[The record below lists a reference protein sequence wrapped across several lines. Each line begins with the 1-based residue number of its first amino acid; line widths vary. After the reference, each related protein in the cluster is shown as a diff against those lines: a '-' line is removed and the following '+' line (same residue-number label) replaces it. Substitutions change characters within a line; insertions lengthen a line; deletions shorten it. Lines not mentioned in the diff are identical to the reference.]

1 LIVPP
6 VAAELDSL
14 AAISKVQSSK
24 FNKAQQSAPTHEAPQ
39 IFSSFVFLLFLFVSK
54 TPLMGC
60 GPFSI
65 LVAKI
70 WQSVKAMHQQKVPLF
85 PKAFH
90 LKTV

>member
-24 FNKAQQSAPTHEAPQ
+24 ISSQHPHMKLLKY
-39 IFSSFVFLLFLFVSK
+39 FSSFVFLLFLFVSK
-54 TPLMGC
+54 NPLMGC

-70 WQSVKAMHQQKVPLF
+70 WQSVNPLHQHKVPLF
-85 PKAFH
+85 PQAFH